1 MSRANSTPPNAGE
14 GGTDQA
20 DHARAARDRAKT
32 AEEIS
37 AQALE
42 LAQRARAAGLT
53 SLSLAL
59 ETAALEAATV
69 CWPGDEIA

>member
-1 MSRANSTPPNAGE
+1 MSRAQSTAPSADE
-14 GGTDQA
+14 AGTD
-20 DHARAARDRAKT
+20 RAGRAKT

-53 SLSLAL
+53 SLSVAL

-69 CWPGDEIA
+69 CWPGDESA

>member
-1 MSRANSTPPNAGE
+1 MSRAQSMAPSADEAG
-14 GGTDQA
+14 TN
-20 DHARAARDRAKT
+20 RAGRAKT

-53 SLSLAL
+53 SLSVAL

-69 CWPGDEIA
+69 CWPGDESA

>member
-1 MSRANSTPPNAGE
+1 MSRADSTSPPDAVSG
-14 GGTDQA
+14 
-20 DHARAARDRAKT
+20 RAARAKT

-37 AQALE
+37 AQALQ

-69 CWPGDEIA
+69 CWPGDESA